1 MMSQFSFS
9 NPYENIITTN
19 NSYNRNQIIDNNY
32 QTNNDYQLDSY
43 SYEISTNNYK
53 LGTNINQNNA
63 NNYNIIDNSSQ
74 INNNIYDS
82 NENNLQIEGNNY
94 IINNNNISFLE
105 NNNIFQNNYNEPTN
119 FNNYQNYSNSPII
132 NEEIPYPI
140 QTLEIQDIQSIHQKN
155 EQTSHINNTIENQI
169 IIPEENNYL
178 LNDEYIQPVGDNILD
193 LNNNNSQNNINI
205 SNDNNNLNIE
215 QKSDNNNTK
224 EIKGE
229 KISLIDVNKDYTI
242 EQYSDIFKKIL
253 GNKNIENKELEDTIV
268 KIIEKTE
275 YVQRQQIRENFY
287 RIYNDNLIL
296 KLKKEINGNF
306 KESVL
311 GSFLYPSEYDTYSIN
326 SAFKNNNQKKESI
339 LSEIIGS
346 RSVTELQTIKKLYR
360 SNYRKLL
367 RKDIIS
373 ETYGDFQKFLL
384 SLLQCQRSTSSN
396 PNTNSCANDASDLYR
411 AGEKRRPN
419 DEDTFIR
426 IFTKSSPVELAI
438 INHFYKQQ
446 TGKGLLGGIKSEFE
460 FGKETK
466 DLLDTIVR
474 VLIDK
479 NGFYAKAIKDAITEG
494 NDAKLIRIICSRYT
508 VDLNEI
514 KEAYKR
520 DYQKELVEDIK
531 DKKEENWGKV
541 IYSLCEKA

>member
-1 MMSQFSFS
+1 MSQFSFS

-53 LGTNINQNNA
+53 LGTNINQNNV

>member
-1 MMSQFSFS
+1 MSQFSFS
-9 NPYENIITTN
+9 NPYENILTTN
-19 NSYNRNQIIDNNY
+19 NSYNRNLIIDNNY

-53 LGTNINQNNA
+53 LGTNINQNNV

-119 FNNYQNYSNSPII
+119 FKNYQNYSNSPII
-132 NEEIPYPI
+132 NDEIPYPI

>member
-1 MMSQFSFS
+1 MSQFSFS
-9 NPYENIITTN
+9 NPYENILTTN
-19 NSYNRNQIIDNNY
+19 NSYNRNLIIDNNY

-53 LGTNINQNNA
+53 LGTNINQNNV

-132 NEEIPYPI
+132 NKEIPYPI

-531 DKKEENWGKV
+531 DKKEVNWGKV

>member
-1 MMSQFSFS
+1 MSQFSFS

-53 LGTNINQNNA
+53 LGTNINKNNA

>member
-1 MMSQFSFS
+1 MSQFSFS

-19 NSYNRNQIIDNNY
+19 NSYNRNLIIDNNY

-53 LGTNINQNNA
+53 LGTNINQNNV

>member
-1 MMSQFSFS
+1 MSQFSFS
-9 NPYENIITTN
+9 NPYENILTTN
-19 NSYNRNQIIDNNY
+19 NSYNRNLIIDNNY

-74 INNNIYDS
+74 INNNMYDS

-132 NEEIPYPI
+132 NDEIPYPI

>member
-9 NPYENIITTN
+9 NPYENILTTN
-19 NSYNRNQIIDNNY
+19 NSYNRNLIIDNNY

-74 INNNIYDS
+74 INNNMYDS

-119 FNNYQNYSNSPII
+119 FKNYQNYSNSPII
-132 NEEIPYPI
+132 NDEIPYPI
-140 QTLEIQDIQSIHQKN
+140 QTLEMQDIQSIHQKN

>member
-1 MMSQFSFS
+1 MSQFSFS

-53 LGTNINQNNA
+53 LGTNINQNNV

-541 IYSLCEKA
+541 IYSLCEKS

>member
-1 MMSQFSFS
+1 MSQFSFS

-19 NSYNRNQIIDNNY
+19 NSYNRNLIIDNNY

-53 LGTNINQNNA
+53 LGTNINQNNV

-74 INNNIYDS
+74 INNNMYDS

>member
-1 MMSQFSFS
+1 MSQFSFS
-9 NPYENIITTN
+9 NPYENILTTN

-53 LGTNINQNNA
+53 LGTNINQNNV

-229 KISLIDVNKDYTI
+229 KIPLIDVNKDYTI

>member
-1 MMSQFSFS
+1 MSQFSFS

-53 LGTNINQNNA
+53 LGTNINQNNV

-74 INNNIYDS
+74 INNNMYDS

-119 FNNYQNYSNSPII
+119 FKNYQNYSNSPII

>member
-1 MMSQFSFS
+1 MSQFSFS
-9 NPYENIITTN
+9 NPYENILTTN
-19 NSYNRNQIIDNNY
+19 NSYNRNLIIDNNY

-74 INNNIYDS
+74 INNNMYDS

-119 FNNYQNYSNSPII
+119 FKNYQNYSNSPII
-132 NEEIPYPI
+132 NDEIPYPI
-140 QTLEIQDIQSIHQKN
+140 QTLEMQDIQSIHQKN

-229 KISLIDVNKDYTI
+229 KIPLIDVNKDYTI